1 MRRFQTQALL
11 VFLCVIVGGATQAK
25 ELSYTKADLYQRCMV
40 GSLENEAYCKCHS
53 ELMSKEY
60 ERIAR
65 MKAEQKTK

>member
-1 MRRFQTQALL
+1 
-11 VFLCVIVGGATQAK
+11 
-25 ELSYTKADLYQRCMV
+25 MV